1 MYISILKNAVI
12 YLSCF
17 YILRRISR
25 VNLPLNA
32 YRVLSII
39 FSVFLGLETFML
51 KQYLPETS
59 YFLPT
64 LTFTFIVFFFSHT
77 PSLTHFSLPFIVA
90 CINLLSFELFSLLV
104 LIIAIPFIRPYTDEQ
119 LNLLAVLSC
128 LLYAI
133 LINIVLKKTHLCK
146 RVYNFK
152 FNCLINAGT
161 ILSLITMF
169 IFSLMQA
176 ISANHLQF
184 FYICAIFT
192 PLILILLTL
201 WWRSQITKSYRAKL
215 RILEMEKL
223 RATQREQEQYIAQ
236 LEEDN
241 QRMGRIIHKDNRIIT
256 AMADSVTDFLQ
267 NANGLSPSERDV
279 KGQAFAKQ
287 IQEIRQDRQAL
298 LTSNVPAPS
307 AIPQT
312 GQVGID
318 AMVTYMAKEAS
329 LYGIGLSFH
338 FDPHF
343 FAQGQLCMEEKELT
357 HLLSDLL
364 ANAMIATRHAGG
376 KTIELSMHNIK
387 GTPTIAVAD
396 SGIPFGASTYMNL
409 GLQPASTH
417 LDEGGSGIGLMDI
430 WSLKEKYKAT
440 LYIEETAGTESFT
453 KRIILIFDRKNR
465 YIISSERRKNL
476 QRLQSR
482 TDLLLVE
489 PSYEIT

>member
-1 MYISILKNAVI
+1 MCKSIFFSIASVCINHLLFYMVSLPISLVSSALFPLETTARLNISTFISIICYLFSISFVLKNKR
-12 YLSCF
+12 LQNS
-17 YILRRISR
+17 ISTI
-25 VNLPLNA
+25 NA
-32 YRVLSII
+32 TPWN
-39 FSVFLGLETFML
+39 SVGWLLCI
-51 KQYLPETS
+51 
-59 YFLPT
+59 
-64 LTFTFIVFFFSHT
+64 IVFFLLSIAQLQPPKHYIFEIIC
-77 PSLTHFSLPFIVA
+77 LISLPV
-90 CINLLSFELFSLLV
+90 LFFALG
-104 LIIAIPFIRPYTDEQ
+104 Y
-119 LNLLAVLSC
+119 
-128 LLYAI
+128 
-133 LINIVLKKTHLCK
+133 
-146 RVYNFK
+146 
-152 FNCLINAGT
+152 
-161 ILSLITMF
+161 
-169 IFSLMQA
+169 
-176 ISANHLQF
+176 
-184 FYICAIFT
+184 
-192 PLILILLTL
+192 

-387 GTPTIAVAD
+387 GTPTIAVSD
-396 SGIPFGASTYMNL
+396 SGIPFEASTYMNL

-430 WSLKEKYKAT
+430 WSLKEKYKVT

>member
-1 MYISILKNAVI
+1 
-12 YLSCF
+12 
-17 YILRRISR
+17 
-25 VNLPLNA
+25 
-32 YRVLSII
+32 
-39 FSVFLGLETFML
+39 
-51 KQYLPETS
+51 
-59 YFLPT
+59 
-64 LTFTFIVFFFSHT
+64 
-77 PSLTHFSLPFIVA
+77 
-90 CINLLSFELFSLLV
+90 
-104 LIIAIPFIRPYTDEQ
+104 
-119 LNLLAVLSC
+119 
-128 LLYAI
+128 
-133 LINIVLKKTHLCK
+133 
-146 RVYNFK
+146 
-152 FNCLINAGT
+152 
-161 ILSLITMF
+161 
-169 IFSLMQA
+169 
-176 ISANHLQF
+176 
-184 FYICAIFT
+184 
-192 PLILILLTL
+192 
-201 WWRSQITKSYRAKL
+201 
-215 RILEMEKL
+215 
-223 RATQREQEQYIAQ
+223 
-236 LEEDN
+236 
-241 QRMGRIIHKDNRIIT
+241 
-256 AMADSVTDFLQ
+256 MADSVTDFLQ
-267 NANGLSPSERDV
+267 NANGLSPSERDA

-396 SGIPFGASTYMNL
+396 SGIPFEASTYMNL

-465 YIISSERRKNL
+465 YIISSARRKNF

-482 TDLLLVE
+482 TDLLLVG